1 MGKVI
6 YYEEGKVAAT
16 SWIIAALRE
25 IANKNGTSEV
35 EVLSDFIQDLRNWG
49 KEGYEYKVDKFI
61 AEIDESVRR
70 DLILKLSREL
80 KVRQK
85 AEKIRKKK
93 EEREPQKEAKEK
105 MEKERKAKETADR
118 IEAEKKAKF
127 NQAWEEICQI
137 VREQS
142 EGSFLPEYEFWI
154 AAKKIKF
161 PEDINKQLSGTQLK
175 VKQKLEDEIYYQMVR
190 HFTFDFE
197 FLRQFPEAARATSTG
212 RRICD
217 RRYFELRDKMQKYES
232 EYQAIQNMLNN
243 PNTDEV
249 TKRILESRLGQMQK
263 RENYGKNGNER

>member
-6 YYEEGKVAAT
+6 YYDEGKVAAT
-16 SWIIAALRE
+16 SWILATLRE
-25 IANKNGTSEV
+25 IANKSGTSEI

-49 KEGYEYKVDKFI
+49 KEGYEYKVEKFI
-61 AEIDESVRR
+61 EEFDDSVRR
-70 DLILKLSREL
+70 DVILKLSREL

-85 AEKIRKKK
+85 AEKIRRKKV
-93 EEREPQKEAKEK
+93 ERKPQKEAKEQ

-154 AAKKIKF
+154 AAKELKF
-161 PEDINKQLSGTQLK
+161 PEDTNKQFSSIQLK
-175 VKQKLEDEIYYQMVR
+175 VKQKVEDEIYYQMVKY
-190 HFTFDFE
+190 FTFDFE
-197 FLRQFPEAARATSTG
+197 FLSQFPEAARATSTG
-212 RRICD
+212 RRIYD

-232 EYQAIQNMLNN
+232 EGYAIQMMLNN

-249 TKRILESRLGQMQK
+249 TKRILQSRLGKMQE
-263 RENYGKNGNER
+263 RKNGFER